1 MSSDSGLGTQ
11 KPPPHSHQR
20 KDTSMPF
27 DAHLVKPG
35 DRPILSKIDTRA
47 TPGFDGK
54 RDENKERAEKE
65 ATKNV
70 SRMAELQERL
80 YAENK
85 RALLVVLQGMD
96 TSGKDGV
103 VRHVF
108 SGLNPQGCHVTS
120 FKKPSEAEADRD
132 FLWRIHAA
140 VPPKGEIAVF
150 NRAHYEDVLV
160 VRVHNF
166 VPEKVWKKRYEMIN
180 EFERYI
186 SENGVRVVKFML
198 HISKDEQAERLRAR
212 IDDPSKRWKFSP
224 QDLEERKFWK
234 DYQSAYEDLLTK
246 CSTTCAPWHVI
257 PADRKWYRD
266 WAVSTVLREVME
278 EMAPEPPKIEFDTAA
293 IVVE

>member
-1 MSSDSGLGTQ
+1 MPLNLHLI
-11 KPPPHSHQR
+11 KPDD
-20 KDTSMPF
+20 K
-27 DAHLVKPG
+27 VG
-35 DRPILSKIDTRA
+35 LSKIDPRSS
-47 TPGFDGK
+47 PGFDGK
-54 RDENKERAEKE
+54 KDDNKERAERE
-65 ATKNV
+65 TAKNV
-70 SRMAELQERL
+70 ARIAELQERL
-80 YAENK
+80 YAENT

-140 VPPKGEIAVF
+140 VPPKGDIAVF

-166 VPEKVWKKRYEMIN
+166 VPEKVWKKRYDMIN

-212 IDDPSKRWKFSP
+212 IEDPSKRWKFSP
-224 QDLEERKFWK
+224 QDLAERKFWG
-234 DYQSAYEDLLTK
+234 DYQAAYEDVLSR
-246 CSTTCAPWHVI
+246 CSTKHAPWHVI

-266 WAVSTVLREVME
+266 WAVSTVLCEVME
-278 EMAPEPPKIEFDTAA
+278 EMDPKPPKIDFDPAT

>member
-1 MSSDSGLGTQ
+1 MS
-11 KPPPHSHQR
+11 
-20 KDTSMPF
+20 M
-27 DAHLVKPG
+27 DAHVIRPG
-35 DRPILSKIDTRA
+35 SGVELSKLSPRS
-47 TPGFDGK
+47 TPGFDGTK
-54 RDENKERAEKE
+54 DENKERAEKE
-65 ATKNV
+65 TTKNV
-70 SRMAELQERL
+70 SRMAELQEKL
-80 YAENK
+80 YAENS

-140 VPPKGEIAVF
+140 VPAKGEIGVF

-160 VRVHNF
+160 VRVHNY

-180 EFERYI
+180 EFERYV

-198 HISKDEQAERLRAR
+198 HISKEEQAERLRAR
-212 IDDPSKRWKFSP
+212 IEEPSKRWKFSM
-224 QDLEERKFWK
+224 QDLEERKLWNE
-234 DYQSAYEDLLTK
+234 YMRAYEDLLSK
-246 CSTTCAPWHVI
+246 CSTAWAPWHVI

-266 WAVSTVLREVME
+266 WAISRVLREVME
-278 EMAPEPPKIEFDTAA
+278 EMDPRPPKLTFDPKT
-293 IVVE
+293 VEVT